1 MWPSDA
7 ASLVALQWELSE
19 AGSQPWAPGPRPRT
33 LVAGGCW
40 VCFPRGLTGP
50 GAEGDPAW
58 CAAVVVAGRDVLA
71 QRVTLGEAGATY
83 VPGLLALRAGPLMEQ
98 AVRALP
104 TLPEVL
110 LVDAT
115 GRDHPRGAGL
125 AIHLGAQLGLPTVG
139 VTHRPLMAAG
149 EWPADRRGA
158 TSPLTLDGVTVAS
171 WMRTRAGVRPL
182 VVHPGWRTDLAAALE
197 VVARTTARHRTPE
210 PLRRARRLARRARS
224 A

>member
-1 MWPSDA
+1 MDTS
-7 ASLVALQWELSE
+7 
-19 AGSQPWAPGPRPRT
+19 PGP
-33 LVAGGCW
+33 LVVGGCW

-50 GAEGDPAW
+50 GKAGDRAW
-58 CAAVVVAGRDVLA
+58 AVAVLLREV
-71 QRVTLGEAGATY
+71 QLLDQSLRLGQASAPY
-83 VPGLLALRAGPLMEQ
+83 VPGLLAARIGGVLEA
-98 AVRALP
+98 AVRGLTVP
-104 TLPEVL
+104 PEVL

-139 VTHRPLMAAG
+139 VTHRPLLAAG
-149 EWPADRRGA
+149 EWPTDRRGA

>member
-1 MWPSDA
+1 
-7 ASLVALQWELSE
+7 
-19 AGSQPWAPGPRPRT
+19 
-33 LVAGGCW
+33 
-40 VCFPRGLTGP
+40 
-50 GAEGDPAW
+50 
-58 CAAVVVAGRDVLA
+58 VVVAGRDVLA
-71 QRVTLGEAGATY
+71 QRVTLGAAGATY

-139 VTHRPLMAAG
+139 VTHRPLLAAG